1 MEGHSGATTKHL
13 VGFTQEHPDEERDV
27 ARIAPAELEGNA
39 VQSSL
44 LARVLGRRPE
54 ILKAFAGLDAAT
66 RFHGRL
72 PAKMKESIRRATAG
86 EVGCDYCIS
95 LGTYEPN
102 HEDKRESL
110 AVAFALMIADDPKG
124 ISDAQFDVLREEFDE
139 EEIVELVAYTCFV
152 AIAGQLFGATM
163 KLEPAPA
170 EEVEAYQSVLARR

>member
-1 MEGHSGATTKHL
+1 
-13 VGFTQEHPDEERDV
+13 V
-27 ARIAPAELEGNA
+27 ARIAPADLEGNA

-72 PAKMKESIRRATAG
+72 PAKLKESIRRATAG

-95 LGTYEPN
+95 LGTYVPDES
-102 HEDKRESL
+102 DQRESL

-163 KLEPAPA
+163 ALEPAPD
-170 EEVEAYQSVLARR
+170 EEVEAYQRVLARR